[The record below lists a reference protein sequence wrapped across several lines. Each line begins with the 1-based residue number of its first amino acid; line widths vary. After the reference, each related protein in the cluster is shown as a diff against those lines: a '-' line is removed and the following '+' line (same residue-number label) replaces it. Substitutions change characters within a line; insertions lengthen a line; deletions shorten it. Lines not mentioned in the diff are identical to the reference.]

1 MIGVLGQ
8 TAEDCIQTGLH
19 VSDRYPPF
27 NLLTQQHPERPAGLG
42 SHNIVHGVLTV
53 FEKRGRPRARLD
65 ALTDLMVEAGCCGQA
80 DACKARPLF
89 SFVEEPM
96 MMLLEFWVAG

>member
-8 TAEDCIQTGLH
+8 TAED
-19 VSDRYPPF
+19 
-27 NLLTQQHPERPAGLG
+27 
-42 SHNIVHGVLTV
+42 
-53 FEKRGRPRARLD
+53 
-65 ALTDLMVEAGCCGQA
+65 DLMVEAGCCGQA

-96 MMLLEFWVAG
+96 MMMMLLEFWVAG